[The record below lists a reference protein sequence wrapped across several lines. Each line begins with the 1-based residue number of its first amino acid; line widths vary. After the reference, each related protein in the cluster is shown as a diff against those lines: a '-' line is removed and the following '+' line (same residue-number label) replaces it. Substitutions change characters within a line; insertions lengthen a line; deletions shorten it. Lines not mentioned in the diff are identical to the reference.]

1 MDQEN
6 LVLIVEQWKLE
17 YPNNM
22 FFENRQY
29 SQHYKGKG
37 HSFEIN

>member
-22 FFENRQY
+22 FFRQY